1 MYTEVSHPRR
11 VHPLLNNYSNISFET
26 YICIKDT
33 HLNLQNNKEIN
44 QALYHK
50 TMSHTQL
57 RKH

>member
-1 MYTEVSHPRR
+1 MYTEVSHPRS
-11 VHPLLNNYSNISFET
+11 VHPLLNNYSNISFES
-26 YICIKDT
+26 YIRIKDT
-33 HLNLQNNKEIN
+33 HLNLKNNTEIN